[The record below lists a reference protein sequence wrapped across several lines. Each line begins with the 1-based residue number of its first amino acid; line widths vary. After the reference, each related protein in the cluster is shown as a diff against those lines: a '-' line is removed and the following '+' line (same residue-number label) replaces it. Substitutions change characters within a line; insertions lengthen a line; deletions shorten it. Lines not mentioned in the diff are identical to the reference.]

1 MIFLFKQKTAYE
13 MRISDWSSDVCS
25 SDLATTQSHVYDGTE
40 KAVIAT
46 LVPAG
51 LTDQLQYSP
60 QSSFT
65 NVGEHRVRVYLN
77 ESMNY
82 LAAEAYTDFSITPAE
97 QDGLGLADLTVTYD
111 GSAHIREVTGAEAEG
126 TAVYTITADLGNS
139 ANDAPSHQAKTG
151 G

>member
-1 MIFLFKQKTAYE
+1 MIRPPQVKTRTNTHCTYTTSYRSEGIVTLSGANHAT
-13 MRISDWSSDVCS
+13 RTLTASLAISKAQPVIPV
-25 SDLATTQSHVYDGTE
+25 ATTQSHVYDGTE

-82 LAAEAYTDFSITPAE
+82 LAAEAYPRPEERRVGKECVRTGRSRWS
-97 QDGLGLADLTVTYD
+97 TY
-111 GSAHIREVTGAEAEG
+111 
-126 TAVYTITADLGNS
+126 
-139 ANDAPSHQAKTG
+139 P
-151 G
+151 